1 MQCYYSSPCVAL
13 LLSVASSR
21 PLTYYQTHPIPFFV
35 HDLALLIHEPCIAS
49 TGTPPCSARHTPPR
63 VFTSRPLG
71 TAPANH
77 STLSKSHANSRR
89 HRSRH
94 PATTIINQGHVK
106 KIYRRSFAQAHSAA
120 DRRKISGT
128 ASCSTCADGVSL
140 PLALPI
146 RPSSLC
152 RKELCGLWSRQSPED
167 LNNIIINEC
176 NPRCNRR
183 PST

>member
-1 MQCYYSSPCVAL
+1 MFL
-13 LLSVASSR
+13 VASFR
-21 PLTYYQTHPIPFFV
+21 LLTYHQTYPIPLFV
-35 HDLALLIHEPCIAS
+35 HDLAFPIHHPGSAS
-49 TGTPPCSARHTPPR
+49 TGTPPCSATPPR

-77 STLSKSHANSRR
+77 STLSKSHANNRR

-94 PATTIINQGHVK
+94 PATTTINQDNHDHVN
-106 KIYRRSFAQAHSAA
+106 KIYRRYSAQEYSAA
-120 DRRKISGT
+120 DRRKIPGT
-128 ASCSTCADGVSL
+128 ASGSTCANGISL

-146 RPSSLC
+146 RPSSLR
-152 RKELCGLWSRQSPED
+152 RKELCGLWSRKSLDD
-167 LNNIIINEC
+167 LNNISINEC